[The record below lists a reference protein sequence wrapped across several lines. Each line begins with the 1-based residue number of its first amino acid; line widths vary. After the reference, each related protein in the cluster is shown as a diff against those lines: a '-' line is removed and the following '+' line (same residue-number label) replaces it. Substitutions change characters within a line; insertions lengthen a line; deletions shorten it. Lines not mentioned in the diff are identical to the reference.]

1 MFLDQ
6 KFKIYM
12 GRGAECPKGGGDIS
26 ELASKRRFCQHGRQI
41 AEGGWIKNA
50 FVSVCGNL
58 QHK

>member
-12 GRGAECPKGGGDIS
+12 GRGAECPKGGGDDIS

-41 AEGGWIKNA
+41 AEG
-50 FVSVCGNL
+50 
-58 QHK
+58 